1 MRYLNNSPTRAS
13 STAKVFEAM
22 SIVVLGVGNVLQE
35 DDGIGI
41 YACAYLNANYTFAPE
56 IDIINGGVEGINL
69 LNLFLE
75 NDRIIILDTINL
87 DDDAGSIYNIPSYE
101 LSGYGLNSGG
111 AHEVGVMQCLDM
123 IELMGYPLPESNV
136 IGIIPQ
142 SITFEMGLSDK
153 LSGEFNTYI
162 NTVINTLKTL
172 NISAQQNENQKSLEE
187 IIEEFKYPSR

>member
-1 MRYLNNSPTRAS
+1 
-13 STAKVFEAM
+13 M
-22 SIVVLGVGNVLQE
+22 SIVVLGVGNVLEE

-41 YACAYLNANYTFAPE
+41 YACAYLNANYTFSP
-56 IDIINGGVEGINL
+56 DIEVINGGVEGINL

-87 DDDAGSIYNIPSYE
+87 DDEAGSIYNIPSYE

-123 IELMGYPLPESNV
+123 IELMGHPLPESNV

-142 SITFEMGLSDK
+142 SITFHMGLSAELEKRFDD
-153 LSGEFNTYI
+153 YI
-162 NTVINTLKTL
+162 KTVINYLKTIGIEAVFNASSTNL
-172 NISAQQNENQKSLEE
+172 TE
-187 IIEEFKYPSR
+187 IIEGFKYPSR

>member
-1 MRYLNNSPTRAS
+1 MRT
-13 STAKVFEAM
+13 
-22 SIVVLGVGNVLQE
+22 VVLGVGNVLEE

-41 YACAYLNANYTFAPE
+41 YACAYLNANYTFSPE
-56 IDIINGGVEGINL
+56 IQVINGGVEGINL

-87 DDDAGSIYNIPSYE
+87 DDEAGSIYNIPSYE

-123 IELMGYPLPESNV
+123 IELLGHPLPESNV

-142 SITFEMGLSDK
+142 SITFHMGLSET
-153 LSGEFNTYI
+153 LTQRFNDYI
-162 NTVINTLKTL
+162 NTVINYLKTI
-172 NISAQQNENQKSLEE
+172 NISLKQNESQKSLET
-187 IIEEFKYPSR
+187 IIDEFKYPTR

>member
-1 MRYLNNSPTRAS
+1 M
-13 STAKVFEAM
+13 ST
-22 SIVVLGVGNVLQE
+22 VVLGVGNVLEE

-41 YACAYLNANYTFAPE
+41 YACAYLNANYTFSPDIE
-56 IDIINGGVEGINL
+56 IINGGVEGINL
-69 LNLFLE
+69 LNLFME

-87 DDDAGSIYNIPSYE
+87 DDEAGSIYNIPSYE

-123 IELMGYPLPESNV
+123 IELMGHPLPESNV
-136 IGIIPQ
+136 IGIIPK
-142 SITFEMGLSDK
+142 SITFHMGLSDE
-153 LSGEFNTYI
+153 LSEHFTSYI

-172 NISAQQNENQKSLEE
+172 SIDSKQNESQKSLEE

>member
-1 MRYLNNSPTRAS
+1 
-13 STAKVFEAM
+13 M
-22 SIVVLGVGNVLQE
+22 SIVVLGVGNVLEE

-41 YACAYLNANYTFAPE
+41 YACAYLNANYMFSPAIE
-56 IDIINGGVEGINL
+56 VINGGVEGINL

-87 DDDAGSIYNIPSYE
+87 DDEAGSIYNIPSYE

-123 IELMGYPLPESNV
+123 IELMGHPLPESNV
-136 IGIIPQ
+136 IGIIPH
-142 SITFEMGLSDK
+142 SITFHMGLSPQLEKRFDD
-153 LSGEFNTYI
+153 YI
-162 NTVINTLKTL
+162 KTVINYLKT
-172 NISAQQNENQKSLEE
+172 IGIEAASKASFTSLTE